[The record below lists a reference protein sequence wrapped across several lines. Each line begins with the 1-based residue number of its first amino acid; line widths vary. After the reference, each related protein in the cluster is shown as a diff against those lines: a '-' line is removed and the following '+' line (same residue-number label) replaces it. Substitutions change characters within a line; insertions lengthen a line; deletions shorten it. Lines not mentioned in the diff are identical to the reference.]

1 MLSCRAVP
9 RWYHALALV
18 SVVACS
24 SGPGDE
30 TDASPPPPHYVG
42 VEACAR
48 CHESQTD
55 LWRGSHHDLAMQ
67 EATAETVL
75 GDFSGRELVYAGV
88 TSSFFEKDGKF
99 VVRTDGPDGELR
111 NYEIAY
117 TFGVFPLQQYLVEFP
132 GGRFQALGQ
141 AWDSRPASEGGQRWF
156 HIYPDEQIDFRDP
169 LHWTKR
175 LQNWNLMCAECHS
188 TALEKNYRP
197 SAGGEAYET
206 SWSEINVS
214 CEACH
219 GPGSNHVAWG
229 EKEEEERDP
238 NLKAFGLVVNLGDD
252 DGAIWEID
260 SETGLAT
267 RTPPRSNHREV
278 ETCARCHARRSSQQ
292 ADYVH
297 GEPILD
303 THRVAM
309 LDERLYYADGQ
320 ILEEV
325 YVHGS
330 FLQSKMYRQG
340 VTCQD
345 CHEPHGLHLRGD
357 GNSRCAG
364 CHAPDKFDTAAHHFH
379 ETGTEGAL
387 CVSCH
392 MPERTY
398 MVVDARR
405 DHSFRV
411 PRPDLSARLGTPNA
425 CSSCHQNQT
434 TAWSAEAIARWYGG
448 ERAPHYGEALQA
460 GRLGGPGAEEALSSL
475 TLDEEAPGIVRGTAL
490 ALLARQPS
498 SKTAD
503 TLAAAFSSEVP
514 FVRLGALESA
524 EILAPEVRHRLVVP
538 LLSDPIRGVRIEAA
552 RVLAGVPQV
561 TFTPGQWGRLM
572 EVLDEYREAQHR
584 NADWPESH
592 INLGLLDAQ
601 LGELDEAEQAYR
613 RALALDPQF
622 ASAYVN
628 LADLY
633 RLRDRDEEGERV
645 LRDGLEAVYS
655 DADLRHALGLVL
667 VRLKRTEEALE
678 ELRRAADL
686 RPEQPRYSYVYGVA
700 LQSTGEVERALE
712 VLEAAHERYPYDRE
726 LLYVLVTTNYERG
739 AKREALKFA
748 RKLVEVVPEDPTF
761 RRLVGEL
768 ESGR

>member
-1 MLSCRAVP
+1 
-9 RWYHALALV
+9 
-18 SVVACS
+18 
-24 SGPGDE
+24 
-30 TDASPPPPHYVG
+30 
-42 VEACAR
+42 
-48 CHESQTD
+48 
-55 LWRGSHHDLAMQ
+55 MQ

-229 EKEEEERDP
+229 EKEGEERDP

-434 TAWSAEAIARWYGG
+434 TGLVRGG
-448 ERAPHYGEALQA
+448 HRSLVRRRASPTLRRGLA
-460 GRLGGPGAEEALSSL
+460 GRSSRW
-475 TLDEEAPGIVRGTAL
+475 ARGRRGLVEPHARRGSAGDRAGHGAL

-739 AKREALKFA
+739 AKREALKFRTEA
-748 RKLVEVVPEDPTF
+748 
-761 RRLVGEL
+761 G
-768 ESGR
+768 